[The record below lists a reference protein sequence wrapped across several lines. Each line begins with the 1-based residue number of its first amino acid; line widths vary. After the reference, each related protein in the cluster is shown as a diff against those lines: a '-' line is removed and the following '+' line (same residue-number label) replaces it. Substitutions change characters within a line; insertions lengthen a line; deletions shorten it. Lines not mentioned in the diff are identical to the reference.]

1 MSDGLLGY
9 LLDPANWQ
17 GGGVRASIPEL
28 VLTHLWYTV
37 QALVVAAVIALPLGL
52 YIGHTGKGSFI
63 AINAANAGRSL
74 PTLGLII
81 LLVVIMGLGFGPVLI
96 ALVILAIPP
105 ILTTTY
111 AGIRAVDPAAID
123 AARGMGMRPL
133 QVLFTVEVPIA
144 LPLISSGLR
153 NALLQLVATSTV
165 AAYVGIGGLGR
176 LLIDGL
182 SLNDYGRVVAGAVV
196 VAALAIVLDLL
207 AAGTQ
212 RLVVSPGLTG
222 RIPKRRLR
230 RTAPAPALAPA
241 DGVAATTSTTEP
253 STTEPSMHGPST
265 PAPASS
271 PRDRAS
277 S

>member
-17 GGGVRASIPEL
+17 GGGVRASIPAL

-81 LLVVIMGLGFGPVLI
+81 LLVVVMGLGFGPVLI
-96 ALVILAIPP
+96 ALVVLAIPP

-133 QVLFTVEVPIA
+133 QVLFKVEVPIA

-153 NALLQLVATSTV
+153 NALLQVVATSTV

-212 RLVVSPGLTG
+212 RLIVSPGLTG
-222 RIPKRRLR
+222 RIPTRRLR
-230 RTAPAPALAPA
+230 RAAPVATAPALAPA
-241 DGVAATTSTTEP
+241 DGVAATTSAPEA
-253 STTEPSMHGPST
+253 ST
-265 PAPASS
+265 PEPASS
-271 PRDRAS
+271 DRDGAS